1 MKREKQLNFDIFD
14 NTEEKFFDKNKTL
27 IISFSGGRTS
37 GYLTKRLLEHKDQWK
52 DVIVQKDLLFYR
64 QER

>member
-27 IISFSGGRTS
+27 LFLSAVVGP
-37 GYLTKRLLEHKDQWK
+37 L
-52 DVIVQKDLLFYR
+52 VI
-64 QER
+64 

>member
-27 IISFSGGRTS
+27 N
-37 GYLTKRLLEHKDQWK
+37 YM
-52 DVIVQKDLLFYR
+52 
-64 QER
+64 